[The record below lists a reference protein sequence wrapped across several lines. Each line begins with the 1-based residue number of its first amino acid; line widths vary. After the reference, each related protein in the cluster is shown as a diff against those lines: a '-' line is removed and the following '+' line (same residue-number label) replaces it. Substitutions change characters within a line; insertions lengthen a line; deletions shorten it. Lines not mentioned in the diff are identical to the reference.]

1 MKRLACLGIL
11 LGLIVPVLALAAKT
25 PVEASMVLTGTIT
38 VNPDG
43 SVRGYALHDADKV
56 PPGVVQLVKR
66 TLQGWRFFPIVE
78 HGKPVTARAG
88 MTVRVTAD
96 MVDAKHVAI
105 KVSGAQFGCSA
116 YQADALLPGACKP
129 ATIVQPLQ
137 RKLPLYPLDAAHLG
151 AEGVVY
157 LVVEV
162 GRDGHVMHA
171 AARQVNLYH
180 RLQTDQAAMRES
192 LAQAA
197 QRAAL
202 KWTFKVP
209 TVGPEAAMDHWIVQV
224 PVDYRLE
231 PWHGWRKNGA
241 MCESTMTCKFGFDQK
256 YGQWQGYV
264 RGPVRVIPWADGDSK
279 PGAHANGDAIAG
291 NGALFIRDGRFV
303 LKTPLAG
310 NGSQS

>member
-11 LGLIVPVLALAAKT
+11 LGLIAPALACAAT
-25 PVEASMVLTGTIT
+25 APVEASMVVTGTIT

-56 PPGVVQLVKR
+56 PPGVVQLIKR
-66 TLQGWRFFPIVE
+66 TIQGWQFSPIEE
-78 HGKPVTARAG
+78 HGKRVTARAG

-96 MVDAKHVAI
+96 MVDAKHASI
-105 KVSGAQFGCSA
+105 KVSGAQFGCNA
-116 YQADALLPGACKP
+116 YQADPLLPNACKP
-129 ATIVQPLQ
+129 ATTVHPLQ
-137 RKLPLYPLDAAHLG
+137 RKPPLYPLDAMRLG

-180 RLQTDQAAMRES
+180 RLRTDPARMRKS
-192 LAQAA
+192 LAKAA

-209 TVGPEAAMDHWIVQV
+209 TVGPEAAVDHWIVQV
-224 PVDYRLE
+224 PVAYSM
-231 PWHGWRKNGA
+231 HGNVYDHG
-241 MCESTMTCKFGFDQK
+241 
-256 YGQWQGYV
+256 YGRWSAYV
-264 RGPVRVIPWADGDSK
+264 RGPVRDIPWSDSDGGANSK
-279 PGAHANGDAIAG
+279 GSADAIAG
-291 NGALFIRDGRFV
+291 GGAPFVRDTRLV
-303 LKTPLAG
+303 LKAPIAG
-310 NGSQS
+310 NDSHS